1 MLVIVDKRKE
11 LPQDGRTIL
20 ADAVVLEFIV
30 NPRPQVSQVR
40 GRSQGLLE
48 RDENIIDVAGRGRG
62 GYLSQRIGRGEFVAG
77 EAMGG
82 VGKRVQGRVLVELP
96 GENVLAG
103 QPGADLSK
111 LRKFLA
117 HAVRRPVRSGLATGC
132 LLYTSPSPRD

>member
-11 LPQDGRTIL
+11 PPQDGRTIL
-20 ADAVVLEFIV
+20 ADAVVLELIA
-30 NPRPQVSQVR
+30 NPRAQVTQVR

-48 RDENIIDVAGRGRG
+48 RDENIIDVDGRGCGRH
-62 GYLSQRIGRGEFVAG
+62 LAQRIGRGEFVAG

-103 QPGADLSK
+103 
-111 LRKFLA
+111 
-117 HAVRRPVRSGLATGC
+117 
-132 LLYTSPSPRD
+132 

>member
-20 ADAVVLEFIV
+20 ANAVVLEFIV

-48 RDENIIDVAGRGRG
+48 RDENIINVDGRGRSR
-62 GYLSQRIGRGEFVAG
+62 YFAQRIGRGEFMAG

-82 VGKRVQGRVLVELP
+82 VGKRVQGWVLVELP
-96 GENVLAG
+96 GKDVLAG
-103 QPGADLSK
+103 
-111 LRKFLA
+111 
-117 HAVRRPVRSGLATGC
+117 
-132 LLYTSPSPRD
+132 